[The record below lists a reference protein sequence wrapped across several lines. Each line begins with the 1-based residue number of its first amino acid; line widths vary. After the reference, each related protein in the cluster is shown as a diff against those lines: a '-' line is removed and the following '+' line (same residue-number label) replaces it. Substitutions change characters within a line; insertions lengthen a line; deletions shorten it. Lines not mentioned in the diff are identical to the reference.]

1 MDSPQG
7 LAAVDSPTTRLRLTS
22 TKTEGTP
29 TDGSALPASIAATS
43 PNAPASATSPPTRAV
58 LAMRVLLLGDRSV
71 AVAVRDGPAA
81 HLERA
86 FLIEQRLELPPV
98 VRDASDHDPT
108 FMVEHVRERRQR
120 HLVVLLDLAV
130 RVDHHRRLE
139 AVHAPE
145 PAAGLHVAAADDEEV
160 ELAAPGLAH
169 LVQARDQLAAREAAG
184 RREDEHPRDR
194 RQLGECDRLAGVHV
208 RGDELGRL
216 DAALEADVRDQRTGI
231 VAEAQL
237 DQAELPERAREQE
250 REGEHDEPQDDVRR
264 EPDSA
269 HRRSIGWR
277 GTSSGWCR
285 KLTRRVG
292 VGCMDAFV
300 VRNDQ
305 ARGKRPESRVM
316 ATNAAV
322 IRSDGRSASR

>member
-29 TDGSALPASIAATS
+29 TDGSALPASIAASS

-86 FLIEQRLELPPV
+86 FLIEQRLE
-98 VRDASDHDPT
+98 
-108 FMVEHVRERRQR
+108 
-120 HLVVLLDLAV
+120 LAV

-184 RREDEHPRDR
+184 RREDEHPRDW
-194 RQLGECDRLAGVHV
+194 RQLGECDRLAGVRV